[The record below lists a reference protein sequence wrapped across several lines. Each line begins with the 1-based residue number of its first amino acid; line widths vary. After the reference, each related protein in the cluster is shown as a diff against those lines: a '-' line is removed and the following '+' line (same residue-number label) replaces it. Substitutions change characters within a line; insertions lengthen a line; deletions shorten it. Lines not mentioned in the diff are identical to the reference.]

1 MSWLDV
7 LTGAFEQ
14 SIGPTAVYFCLAAI
28 GLNIHFGY
36 TGLLNFGQ
44 AAFMMVAAY
53 TLSSFV
59 STWDI
64 NFWIGIVTGFGAAA
78 ALALLMGVPTL
89 RLRADYLAIVTIAGA
104 EAIRQILGA
113 ASLSEYFGGQ
123 TGRSGFVTT
132 YQDLNPFGSSVTLG
146 IGSFDVSWRPY
157 DFFVMMTG
165 WVLIAICT
173 VCIFLLVRSP
183 WGRVLKA
190 IREDE
195 DAVRSLGKNVYS
207 YKMQSLM
214 IGGLIG
220 ALAGFMSAFASASTA
235 PSDFAT
241 DTTFFAWTIL
251 LLGGAARVLG
261 PIAGTII
268 FWFFINGLELFFIKL
283 TLPGD
288 AIIPESIMDP
298 DQASLVRLIVLGLVL
313 MLLMI
318 YRPQGIFGDRR
329 ELAIDGR

>member
-1 MSWLDV
+1 MSWGDV
-7 LTGAFEQ
+7 LTGGFEQ
-14 SIGPTAVYFCLAAI
+14 AIGPTAVYFCLAAI

-53 TLSSFV
+53 CLSSLV

-64 NFWIGIVTGFGAAA
+64 NFWIGIIAGLGGAAM
-78 ALALLMGVPTL
+78 LALLMGVPTL

-123 TGRSGFVTT
+123 SGRSGFVTT
-132 YQDLNPFGSSVTLG
+132 YQSLNPFSSDVGIG
-146 IGSFDVSWRPY
+146 IGSFDVNWRPY
-157 DFFVMMTG
+157 DFFVMVTG
-165 WVLIAICT
+165 WSLIALCSLG
-173 VCIFLLVRSP
+173 VFLIIRSP
-183 WGRVLKA
+183 WGRVLKGV
-190 IREDE
+190 REDE
-195 DAVRSLGKNVYS
+195 DAVRSLGKNVYF

-268 FWFFINGLELFFIKL
+268 FWFFISGLELFLIRA
-283 TLPGD
+283 TLPGQE
-288 AIIPESIMDP
+288 IIPEFVMDP
-298 DQASLVRLIVLGLVL
+298 NQASLVRLIVLGVVL

-318 YRPQGIFGDRR
+318 FRPQGMFGDRR
-329 ELAIDGR
+329 ELALDGR

>member
-7 LTGAFEQ
+7 LTGAIGQ
-14 SIGPTAVYFCLAAI
+14 SIGPTAVYFCLAAV

-44 AAFMMVAAY
+44 AAFMMVAGY

-64 NFWIGIVTGFGAAA
+64 NFWVAIVSGFAMAAV
-78 ALALLMGVPTL
+78 LALLMGIPTL

-123 TGRSGFVTT
+123 TGRSGFVTA
-132 YQDLNPFGSSVTLG
+132 YQDLNPFDSSVT
-146 IGSFDVSWRPY
+146 IGSGAWSISFRPY
-157 DFFVMMTG
+157 DFYVMLTG
-165 WVLIAICT
+165 WTLVAICT

-195 DAVRSLGKNVYS
+195 DAVRALGKNVYS
-207 YKMQSLM
+207 YKMQSLLL
-214 IGGLIG
+214 GGLIG

-268 FWFFINGLELFFIKL
+268 FWFFINGLELFLIKL
-283 TLPGD
+283 TQPGD
-288 AIIPESIMDP
+288 AVIPESIMDP